1 MESNRANSD
10 PIATR
15 ANPVSPITIERA
27 PRGWRLHA
35 SVWLPKPVDE
45 IFPFFANAR
54 NLERITPPFL
64 KFNVAT
70 PEPIDMKAGALIDY
84 KLKVRG
90 IPMKWTS
97 KISHWEPNVRFVD
110 EQIKG
115 PYRRWHHTHAFEAAD
130 GGTLAKDIVEYD
142 VPGGPIA
149 HALFVRRDV
158 KSIFA
163 YRGSKLLEL
172 FND

>member
-1 MESNRANSD
+1 MNSVA
-10 PIATR
+10 IATQST
-15 ANPVSPITIERA
+15 PISPITIERA
-27 PRGWRLHA
+27 QRGWRLHA
-35 SVWLPKPVDE
+35 SVWLAKPVEE

-64 KFNVAT
+64 KFNVVT
-70 PEPIDMKAGALIDY
+70 PEPIDMKAGALIEY
-84 KLKVRG
+84 RLKVRG

-97 KISHWEPNVRFVD
+97 RIAQWEHNVQFVD

-115 PYRRWHHTHAFEAAD
+115 PYRRWHHTHTFEAAD
-130 GGTLAKDIVEYD
+130 GGTLARDIVEYA
-142 VPGGPIA
+142 VPGGAIA
-149 HALFVRRDV
+149 HTFFVKRDV

-163 YRGSKLLEL
+163 YRGTRLVEL